1 MTDPRRCEQVRDL
14 AVEVALGIATAEDRV
29 LTIGHVTTCAD
40 CRTYLAELSN
50 LVDDVLTLVPPAEPP
65 TGFESAVLASYDKD
79 APAGRAPRHGR
90 RRLVGLAAALV
101 LTVSISGGVVYWS
114 GRDDRQLADNLRDTL
129 RTANGQYFASFA
141 LRDLGGS
148 QRGAVF
154 GYQGNPAWVFVTL
167 DEPLPTGRYAVEL
180 VVRDGST
187 RRLGTDLDLSRSRG
201 WGASIPVAVHDA
213 ALLRILDSDGRLV
226 LSARLTPR

>member
-1 MTDPRRCEQVRDL
+1 MLR
-14 AVEVALGIATAEDRV
+14 
-29 LTIGHVTTCAD
+29 
-40 CRTYLAELSN
+40 
-50 LVDDVLTLVPPAEPP
+50 
-65 TGFESAVLASYDKD
+65 AVLDIL
-79 APAGRAPRHGR
+79 APLDESNR
-90 RRLVGLAAALV
+90 
-101 LTVSISGGVVYWS
+101 
-114 GRDDRQLADNLRDTL
+114 
-129 RTANGQYFASFA
+129 FAI
-141 LRDLGGS
+141 
-148 QRGAVF
+148 V

-201 WGASIPVAVHDA
+201 WGASIPVAVHDS